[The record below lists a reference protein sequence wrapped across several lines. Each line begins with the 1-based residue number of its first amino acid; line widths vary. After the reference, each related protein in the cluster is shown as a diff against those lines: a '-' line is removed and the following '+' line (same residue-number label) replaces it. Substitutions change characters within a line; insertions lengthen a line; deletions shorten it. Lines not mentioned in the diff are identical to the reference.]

1 MKKLALG
8 WTGVTIFDGGVNSIS
23 KSFHFPKESIYR
35 ANPSIRNWHHEKYH
49 LLSLKIRERVGPKS
63 ALIS

>member
-1 MKKLALG
+1 MAVLDGPRTLLPFAQIGNWKFLIDGFAL
-8 WTGVTIFDGGVNSIS
+8 
-23 KSFHFPKESIYR
+23 YR